1 MRRIIHCREAYSL
14 LRRSLARRLHPLF
27 GFVTVAAICCAVPAE
42 AAEAQ
47 PGSPDAPI
55 PTGSMGK
62 LAVLKV
68 ETYRHYVETFNQNDT
83 QLYAQ
88 HVPNVAAW
96 DFLKNNIPL
105 LDCPDG
111 DIEEI
116 YYFRWW
122 TFRKHIKQT
131 PDGFV
136 ITEFLPP
143 VPWAGKHNT
152 ISCAAGHHL
161 REGRWLNDARYL
173 DDYSRFWFRKGGD
186 PRRYSF
192 WAADAI
198 WSRCQVTGDDRL
210 AKELLPDLV
219 ANYEAWEKTRRDTN
233 GLFWQVDG
241 QDGMEVS
248 ISGALNPKTEGYR
261 ATINSYMY
269 GDALAIAS
277 IAERAGQQQFA
288 ERFRAKAAELK
299 RLVQDKL
306 WDPQAQ
312 FFKVLPRGEN
322 SRWSDAREEHGYTPW
337 YFDLPDADKSIAW
350 KQIMDPLGFYAP
362 FGPTTAERRHP
373 KFAVAY
379 TGHECQWNGPS
390 WPYATA
396 VTLTAFANLLN
407 DYQQNFVSPQDYL
420 DLLKA
425 YTRSH
430 RLKLD
435 DGRVVPWV
443 DENLNPT
450 NGDWIARTLLRQRG
464 SQIPERGKD
473 YNHSTYCDL
482 VIRGLVGLRPRSD
495 ETVEVNPLAP
505 SSWSYFCLDQI
516 RYHGRWL
523 TILWDKSGERYH
535 RGAGLRVLADGK
547 EIAVS
552 ETLRRVTAPLPPR
565 TTSEKQATTAGI
577 HAGETTAGWVKYEG
591 NPIIGGQYGTCFD
604 VSVLKD
610 GGRYRMWLS
619 WRPKQSL
626 ALVESKD
633 GIHWSEPPQIVLG
646 QRKETGWEDDINRP
660 VVLKRQDGY
669 HLFYTGQAKGHSAIG
684 YATSADGIV
693 WKRMSDR
700 PVLSPEKPWEKV
712 AVMCPH
718 VLWDAQSR
726 LFRMWY
732 SGGEQNEPNAIG
744 YATSAEGLHW
754 TKHPANPV
762 FTPDP
767 KLDWEKHKVT
777 ACQVERVGDW
787 YVMFY
792 IGFRD
797 EPHAQIGLARSSDG
811 ITDWQRHP
819 VNPIIR
825 PGENQWDHD
834 ACYKPYAIFD
844 GSQWLL
850 WYNGRHGGL
859 EQIGVVF
866 HPGED
871 LGF

>member
-1 MRRIIHCREAYSL
+1 M
-14 LRRSLARRLHPLF
+14 
-27 GFVTVAAICCAVPAE
+27 VAVVAICCAIPSE
-42 AAEAQ
+42 TAEAQ
-47 PGSPDAPI
+47 AGSPGAPM

-62 LAVLKV
+62 PAVLSV
-68 ETYRHYVETFNQNDT
+68 ETYRRYVDTFNQNDS

-88 HVPNVAAW
+88 HIPNAAAW

-161 REGRWLNDARYL
+161 REGRWLNDPRYL

-198 WSRCQVTGDDRL
+198 WSRYQVTGDDRL

-219 ANYEAWEKTRRDTN
+219 ANYEAWEKTRRDPN

-269 GDALAIAS
+269 GDACAIAR
-277 IAERAGQQQFA
+277 IAERAGQQQLA
-288 ERFRAKAAELK
+288 ERFRAKAAELR

-306 WDPQAQ
+306 WDSQAQ

-322 SRWSDAREEHGYTPW
+322 TRWSDAREEHGYTPW
-337 YFDLPDADKSIAW
+337 YFDLPDPDKS
-350 KQIMDPLGFYAP
+350 
-362 FGPTTAERRHP
+362 
-373 KFAVAY
+373 
-379 TGHECQWNGPS
+379 
-390 WPYATA
+390 
-396 VTLTAFANLLN
+396 
-407 DYQQNFVSPQDYL
+407 
-420 DLLKA
+420 
-425 YTRSH
+425 
-430 RLKLD
+430 
-435 DGRVVPWV
+435 
-443 DENLNPT
+443 
-450 NGDWIARTLLRQRG
+450 
-464 SQIPERGKD
+464 
-473 YNHSTYCDL
+473 
-482 VIRGLVGLRPRSD
+482 
-495 ETVEVNPLAP
+495 
-505 SSWSYFCLDQI
+505 
-516 RYHGRWL
+516 
-523 TILWDKSGERYH
+523 ILWDKTGERYH
-535 RGAGLRVLADGK
+535 RGGGLRVLADGK
-547 EIAVS
+547 EIASS
-552 ETLRRVTAPLPPR
+552 ETLKRVTAPLPPR
-565 TTSEKQATTAGI
+565 TAGEKQIPTPGI
-577 HAGETTAGWVKYEG
+577 HAGETTAGWVKYEA

-633 GIHWSEPPQIVLG
+633 GIRWSEPPQVVLG
-646 QRKETGWEDDINRP
+646 PRKETGWEDDINRP
-660 VVLKRQDGY
+660 VVVKREDGY

-684 YATSADGIV
+684 YATSPDGIA

-700 PVLSPEKPWEKV
+700 PVLSPEQSWEKV

-718 VLWDAQSR
+718 VLWDAQSGV
-726 LFRMWY
+726 FRMWY

-744 YATSAEGLHW
+744 YATSTDGLQW
-754 TKHPANPV
+754 TKHPTNPV

-767 KLDWEKHKVT
+767 NLAWEKHKVT

-797 EPHAQIGLARSSDG
+797 EPHAQIGIARSRDG
-811 ITDWQRHP
+811 ITNWQRHP
-819 VNPIIR
+819 ANPIIR

-834 ACYKPYAIFD
+834 ACYKPYAIYD
-844 GSQWLL
+844 GSKWLL

-866 HPGED
+866 HPSED

>member
-1 MRRIIHCREAYSL
+1 MNRIMSCRREPLHRCHPL
-14 LRRSLARRLHPLF
+14 LRLLHQFL
-27 GFVTVAAICCAVPAE
+27 GVVGVAAIGGLAQVK

-47 PGSPDAPI
+47 PGSPQPSAPPSAI
-55 PTGSMGK
+55 GQPP
-62 LAVLKV
+62 VLKP
-68 ETYRHYVETFNQNDT
+68 ETYRHYIETFNQNDN
-83 QLYAQ
+83 QLYTQ
-88 HVPNVAAW
+88 HVPNATAW

-105 LDCPDG
+105 LDCPDA

-143 VPWAGKHNT
+143 VPWAGKYNT
-152 ISCAAGHHL
+152 ISCAAGHHF
-161 REGRWLNDARYL
+161 REGRWLRDTRYF
-173 DDYSRFWFRKGGD
+173 DDYSVFWFRKGGD

-198 WSRCQVTGDDRL
+198 WSRFLVTGDDRI
-210 AKELLPDLV
+210 AKELLADLV
-219 ANYEAWEKTRRDTN
+219 TNYEAWEKTRREAD

-241 QDGMEVS
+241 QDGGEVS
-248 ISGALNPKTEGYR
+248 ISGALHPRCEGYR

-269 GDALAIAS
+269 GDACAIAR
-277 IAERAGQQQFA
+277 IAERAGQKQTA

-299 RLVQDKL
+299 QLVQDKL

-312 FFKVLPRGEN
+312 FFKVIPRGTN
-322 SRWSDAREEHGYTPW
+322 THWSDAREEHGYVPW
-337 YFDLPDADKSIAW
+337 YFGLPDADKSIAW

-362 FGPTTAERRHP
+362 FGPTTAEQRHP

-379 TGHECQWNGPS
+379 SGHECQWNGPS

-396 VTLTAFANLLN
+396 VTLTALANLLN
-407 DYQQNFVSPQDYL
+407 DYQQHVVSPRDYFH
-420 DLLKA
+420 LLKI

-435 DGRVVPWV
+435 DGRVVPWI

-482 VIRGLVGLRPRSD
+482 VISGLIGLRPRAD

-505 SSWSYFCLDQI
+505 GSWDFFCLDKV

-523 TILWDKSGERYH
+523 TILWDKTGERYH
-535 RGAGLRVLADGK
+535 QGAGLRVLADGK
-547 EIAVS
+547 EIATS
-552 ETLRRVTAPLPPR
+552 ETLRRVTAALPA
-565 TTSEKQATTAGI
+565 QAASGNQSPAPGTRAV
-577 HAGETTAGWVKYEG
+577 ETTAGWVKYEG

-604 VSVLKD
+604 VSVLHE
-610 GGRYRMWLS
+610 GGTYRMWLS

-626 ALVESKD
+626 ALMESKD
-633 GIHWSEPPQIVLG
+633 GIHWSAPPHIVLG
-646 QRKETGWEDDINRP
+646 PRKETGWEDDINRP
-660 VVLKRQDGY
+660 VVLKRGDGY

-684 YATSADGIV
+684 YATSSDGIT

-700 PVLSPEKPWEKV
+700 PVLSPEQPWEKV

-718 VLWDAQSR
+718 VLWDAQTR
-726 LFRMWY
+726 LFRLWY

-744 YATSAEGLHW
+744 YATSPDGLHW
-754 TKHPANPV
+754 TKHAANPIFV
-762 FTPDP
+762 PDP
-767 KLDWEKHKVT
+767 KLAWEKHKVT
-777 ACQVERVGDW
+777 ACQVELQGDW

-797 EPHAQIGLARSSDG
+797 EPHAQIGLARSRDG

-819 VNPIIR
+819 ANPIIR
-825 PGENQWDHD
+825 SGENQWDHD
-834 ACYKPYAIFD
+834 ACYKPYAIYD
-844 GSQWLL
+844 GMQWLL

-859 EQIGVVF
+859 EQIGVVL
-866 HPGED
+866 HPGAD